1 MKHRIFL
8 LFLFTLGLV
17 SCRKDEAIQKL
28 EQEKEAKK
36 LEVIFENI
44 NRNWNFNTQPINAT
58 SQQLTQN
65 WSEWRNFLKELS
77 QKPKSSIGAFQ
88 QKAKTL
94 SKKAQELNNN
104 IPVTYNKPEIKS
116 RIASVATKINSINLY
131 IHLKTIPDEKI
142 IQLVPEI
149 NEELR
154 SLQNQLAEINQKNNI
169 KMEDG
174 EADMIKMLD
183 TSRAIKTNNP
193 EKDKIIK

>member
-8 LFLFTLGLV
+8 LFLFTLGLI

-116 RIASVATKINSINLY
+116 RIASVTTKINSINLY

-154 SLQNQLAEINQKNNI
+154 SLQNQLAEIDQKNNI

-174 EADMIKMLD
+174 EADMIRMLD
-183 TSRAIKTNNP
+183 TSRAIKTNSP

>member
-8 LFLFTLGLV
+8 LFLFTLGLI

-44 NRNWNFNTQPINAT
+44 NRNWNFNTQPINTT

-116 RIASVATKINSINLY
+116 RIASVTTKINSINLY

-154 SLQNQLAEINQKNNI
+154 SLQNQLAEIDQKNNI

>member
-116 RIASVATKINSINLY
+116 RIASVTTKINSINLY

-154 SLQNQLAEINQKNNI
+154 SLQNQLAEIDQKNNI

>member
-1 MKHRIFL
+1 M
-8 LFLFTLGLV
+8 TLVLV
-17 SCRKDEAIQKL
+17 SCRKDEALQKL
-28 EQEKEAKK
+28 EQEREAKK
-36 LEVIFENI
+36 LEVVFENI
-44 NRNWNFNTQPINAT
+44 NRNWNFNTQPINST

-65 WSEWRNFLKELS
+65 WNEWRNFLKELS

-88 QKAKTL
+88 QKAKTM

-104 IPVTYNKPEIKS
+104 IPLTYNKPEVKS

-131 IHLKTIPDEKI
+131 IHLKMIPDDKI
-142 IQLVPEI
+142 IKLIPEI

-154 SLQNQLAEINQKNNI
+154 SLQNQLAEIDKKNNI

-193 EKDKIIK
+193 DKDKIIK

>member
-8 LFLFTLGLV
+8 LFLFTLGLI

-154 SLQNQLAEINQKNNI
+154 SLQNQLAEIDQKNNI